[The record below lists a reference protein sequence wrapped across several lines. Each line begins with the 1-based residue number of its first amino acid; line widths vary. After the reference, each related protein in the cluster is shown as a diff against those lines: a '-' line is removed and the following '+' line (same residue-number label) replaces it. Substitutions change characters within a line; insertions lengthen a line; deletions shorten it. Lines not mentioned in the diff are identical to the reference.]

1 MLSAHSAALL
11 FLAFLA
17 LPLSARSAN
26 LPPKTVG
33 AISDAT
39 LFRGASA
46 EVIDLSRLFTDP
58 DSTGVRLTT
67 VLGSMDIALFNQAT
81 PITVANFLNYVD
93 SGRYRITDPA
103 TGEPAAI
110 FFHRSVPGFV
120 IQSGGF
126 IATAVPQNVATL
138 RPTMVA
144 PLPAIVNEPGISNTR
159 GTIAMAKVD
168 GAPDSAT
175 SQWFINLADNSAA
188 LDNQNGGFTVF
199 GRVLGNGMAVA
210 EAIAALPTFNFN
222 VSFNAVPLRNYTQ
235 ADFNAGTP
243 AAPANSVTVP
253 GITRTVPLTFTA
265 TSDHPELAAVAI
277 SGNNLRVTPKAL
289 GTARITATAADA
301 DGATVAQSFQVT
313 IISYPVH
320 LANISTRVVVG
331 PNDDA
336 LIGGFIVRGTAP
348 KRVAIRALGPSLAAA
363 GLTNFL
369 ADPTLQL
376 HDRSGAVLGSSDN
389 WKDAPNEQE
398 IIDAGLAPTKP
409 NESVILRRLPA
420 TKAGAE
426 YTAVIHG
433 ASGAGGAG
441 LVEVYDL
448 DSGPGSSILNISTRG
463 NVQAGDN
470 IMIGGFIVFG
480 DGSQPVLVRAIGPSL
495 AEAGI
500 TDPLSDPT
508 LTLVNGQGTQID
520 FNDNWQDNPAAAAI
534 EASTVA
540 PNDPNE
546 AAVLQTLAPGR
557 YTAIVRG
564 AGSATGTGLVEAYA
578 LPPEL

>member
-1 MLSAHSAALL
+1 MFAARTATLL
-11 FLAFLA
+11 FLGFVA
-17 LPLSARSAN
+17 LPLSVHSAN
-26 LPPKTVG
+26 VPPKTVG
-33 AISDAT
+33 AIADAT
-39 LFRGASA
+39 LFHGASA
-46 EVIDLSRLFTDP
+46 EVVDLSTFFSDP

-67 VLGSMDIALFNQAT
+67 ALGSMDVALFDQAT

-93 SGRYRITDPA
+93 SGRYEITDPA

-110 FFHRSVPGFV
+110 FFHRSVPGFI

-126 IATAVPQNVATL
+126 LATAVPEDLATL
-138 RPTMVA
+138 RPTTVE
-144 PLPAIVNEPGISNTR
+144 PFPAIVNEPGISNTR
-159 GTIAMAKVD
+159 GTIAMAKID
-168 GAPDSAT
+168 GSPDSAT

-188 LDNQNGGFTVF
+188 LDTQNGGFTVF

-210 EAIAALPTFNFN
+210 DAIAALPVFNFG
-222 VSFNAVPLRNYTQ
+222 VPFDAVPLRDYTA
-235 ADFNAGTP
+235 ADFAAGTP

-253 GITRTVPLTFTA
+253 ITRTVPLTFTA
-265 TSDHPELAAVAI
+265 TSDHPELAAVVI
-277 SGNNLRVTPKAL
+277 SGNNLLVTPKAL
-289 GTARITATAADA
+289 GIALITATAIDA
-301 DGATVAQSFQVT
+301 DGATVSQSFQVT
-313 IISYPVH
+313 VISYPAH

-336 LIGGFIVRGTAP
+336 LIGGFIVRGTAS

-363 GLTNFL
+363 GLTNLL
-369 ADPTLQL
+369 ADPTLEL
-376 HDRSGAVLGSSDN
+376 HNGTGAVLDSNDN
-389 WKDAPNEQE
+389 WEDAPNEQE
-398 IIDAGLAPTKP
+398 IVDAGLSPTKS
-409 NESVILRRLPA
+409 NESVILRTLPA
-420 TKAGAE
+420 TAAGAA

-433 ASGAGGAG
+433 AGGAGGVG

-448 DSGPGSSILNISTRG
+448 DSGPGSSVLNISTRG
-463 NVQAGDN
+463 DVQAGDN

-480 DGSQPVLVRAIGPSL
+480 DGSQRVLVRAIGPSL

-500 TDPLSDPT
+500 ADPLDDPT
-508 LTLVNGQGTQID
+508 LTLVNSQGTQID

-546 AAVLQTLAPGR
+546 SAVLQTLAPGA
-557 YTAIVRG
+557 YTAVVRG